1 MKKVID
7 FLFIFSKLITSFV
20 MLLIIILL
28 GYLLYNSYK
37 NIDNTSLEL
46 DSKLSILTNSINTN
60 DKNIKTIIQESKNFN
75 KKLIKT
81 EELLNNSV
89 LNSNK
94 NYDNEI
100 INIIKMIEKVEI
112 KMEYLISKLNNENLV
127 SDKNT
132 NEIIEDNSDKLSSY
146 LDLIWI
152 KFKNGKKYKEEIF
165 ELEKLLPNN
174 KKFFIEKLLLY
185 DINFFY
191 GLSYLEI
198 EFNKSISTYTNEK
211 FLSDNKNSVINF
223 LSNFVNIRPR
233 NLSKYQNEEL
243 NILMRAKKL
252 MQEEKILDSL
262 NQILLI
268 EDNKKFFSLW
278 INQANIYLDF
288 KSTIEK
294 IS

>member
-1 MKKVID
+1 M
-7 FLFIFSKLITSFV
+7 
-20 MLLIIILL
+20 
-28 GYLLYNSYK
+28 
-37 NIDNTSLEL
+37 
-46 DSKLSILTNSINTN
+46 
-60 DKNIKTIIQESKNFN
+60 
-75 KKLIKT
+75 
-81 EELLNNSV
+81 
-89 LNSNK
+89 
-94 NYDNEI
+94 
-100 INIIKMIEKVEI
+100 
-112 KMEYLISKLNNENLV
+112 
-127 SDKNT
+127 
-132 NEIIEDNSDKLSSY
+132 DKLSSY

>member
-7 FLFIFSKLITSFV
+7 FLFIFSKLITSFI